1 MMKKMRKIT
10 KSVMWFVVV
19 AFVGTIIFA
28 WGMDLTG
35 KSSGVKPDVIATVN
49 DQEISVQG
57 YNSLFENR
65 YKEAEQSYGE
75 LTQEMVQSLRDQTFL
90 ELINQALLLA
100 EVKKRK
106 ITVTDKELFEFL
118 RRNPPREL
126 IKADFLQTDGQFDY
140 GKYMQLLANPTVD
153 WTPYENFVRST
164 IAQVKLQELVV
175 GMARVTPQDVK
186 RNFLESQTKLA
197 ASFIMIPA
205 SEFENKIQISQTDIK
220 NYYEQNQEKYKEEPR
235 ASLAYVLFSK
245 TASAEDEQKV
255 KNELLDLRKK
265 IAEGTDFVEI
275 AIDYSEDPG
284 TSSQGGDLGWF
295 ASGAMVKPFEE
306 ALLKLKPGQIS
317 EPVKTDFG
325 WHLIKLHGTKKE
337 EGQAKF
343 HASHILLS
351 LKPSQETLAKIKAE
365 TEQFSSQS
373 KKVGFEK
380 LAGQKQL
387 SVVSTGLF
395 KKNDFLKDLG
405 SNSPAH
411 AFAFEAKV
419 GQVSPAME
427 TPSGFAVCKLVDQKP
442 AGIKSLDEMQNFL
455 AKELNGQKSLDLA
468 FQKATQ
474 IYLSIKPGQ
483 SLSQVANAQ
492 NLKLSHTGTFTFQ
505 DISVSGVGISPE
517 FQGVAF
523 ALTKENPISKPV
535 RGKFGAY
542 IIELASKEAPPDSVF
557 PAMQDSLTNDL
568 LSERQAEIYNQWL
581 SSLKRQAK
589 IQDYRQQQAVVEE
602 ENL

>member
-106 ITVTDKELFEFL
+106 ITVTDKEVFEFL

-175 GMARVTPQDVK
+175 GMARVTPQEVK
-186 RNFLESQTKLA
+186 MNFLQSQTKLA
-197 ASFIMIPA
+197 ARFIMFPA

-220 NYYEQNQEKYKEEPR
+220 NYYEQNKTKYKEEPR
-235 ASLAYVLFSK
+235 ASLVYVLFSK
-245 TASAEDEQKV
+245 APSAEDEQSV

-265 IAEGTDFVEI
+265 IEEGTEFVEI

-284 TSSQGGDLGWF
+284 TSSLGGDLGWF
-295 ASGAMVKPFEE
+295 AQGAMVKPFEE

-325 WHLIKLHGTKKE
+325 WHLIKFHGTKKE
-337 EGQAKF
+337 NGQIKY
-343 HASHILLS
+343 HASHILLR
-351 LKPSQETLAKIKAE
+351 LKPSSESLAKIKAAAQE
-365 TEQFSSQS
+365 FASQS
-373 KKVGFEK
+373 QKAGFEK

-387 SVVSTGLF
+387 NVVSTGLF
-395 KKNDFLKDLG
+395 KKNDFLKDFG
-405 SNSPAH
+405 SDSPAH
-411 AFAFEAKV
+411 RFAFESKV
-419 GQVSPAME
+419 GEISPVME
-427 TPSGFAVCKLVDQKP
+427 TPTGFAVCKLVEQKP
-442 AGIKSLDEMQNFL
+442 AGIKSLEEMQNFL
-455 AKELNGQKSLDLA
+455 AKELNGQKALELA

-474 IYLSIKPGQ
+474 IYLSLKPGQ
-483 SLSQVANAQ
+483 SLSQVAQ
-492 NLKLSHTGTFTFQ
+492 NHQLKLSHTGTFTVQ

-523 ALTKENPISKPV
+523 ALTQEHPISKPV

-542 IIELASKEAPPDSVF
+542 ILELASKEAPPDSLF
-557 PAMQDSLTNDL
+557 TAMQDSLTSDL
-568 LSERQAEIYNQWL
+568 LNEKQSEIYNQWL
-581 SSLKRQAK
+581 SDLKRQAK
-589 IQDYRQQQAVVEE
+589 IRDFRQQQAVVEE